1 MFQIY
6 LPIAGVSANFLA
18 VAGVGLSVGL
28 LSGMLGIGGG
38 FLITPLLIFLGVP
51 TPVSIATGANMAV
64 ATAAAAAQAH
74 WLRGNVDVKMG
85 TYLLV
90 SGLAGSYAGVKVLV
104 LLRSIG
110 QFDLFV
116 SVSYA
121 LLLGVVGAAM
131 LVESLRAMRRASRQK
146 PGAALAARRR
156 RHLWIHHLPLKTRF
170 RHSRLYISAI
180 PPVVIG
186 FIVGMLSSL
195 MGVGG
200 GFFVVPAMVYVLK
213 MKTTVAVGTS
223 LFMIVFVAGF
233 TTFIQAVDV
242 HSVDIVLASILIVAG
257 VLGSQVGL
265 KLGRNLAAEQLR
277 AALAVIV
284 LLVCIRVGLQLVIEP
299 GELYSLS
306 GAAGVAE

>member
-1 MFQIY
+1 MLQIY
-6 LPIAGVSANFLA
+6 LPIAGVSANFA
-18 VAGVGLSVGL
+18 TIAGIGLSVGL

-38 FLITPLLIFLGVP
+38 FLITPLLILLGVP
-51 TPVSIATGANMAV
+51 TAVSIATGANMAV

-74 WLRGNVDVKMG
+74 WRRGNVDFKMG
-85 TYLLV
+85 LYLLI
-90 SGLAGSYAGVKVLV
+90 SGIAGSFAGVQLMV

-121 LLLGVVGAAM
+121 VLLGSVGSAM
-131 LVESLRAMRRASRQK
+131 LVESLQAMRKASK
-146 PGAALAARRR
+146 AKKTKSVLAARRR
-156 RHLWIHHLPLKTRF
+156 RHLWVHHLPLKTRF

-186 FIVGMLSSL
+186 FIVGVLSSL

-213 MKTTVAVGTS
+213 MSTGVAVGTS

-233 TTFIQAVDV
+233 TTFIQAVSV
-242 HSVDIVLASILIVAG
+242 QSVDIVLASILIVAG

-265 KLGRNLAAEQLR
+265 RLGRKLAAEQLR

-284 LLVCIRVGLQLVIEP
+284 LLVCIRVGLQLVLTP
-299 GELYSLS
+299 GELYSV
-306 GAAGVAE
+306 GVALD

>member
-1 MFQIY
+1 MFHIY

-51 TPVSIATGANMAV
+51 TAVSIATGANMAV

-85 TYLLV
+85 SYLLI

-131 LVESLRAMRRASRQK
+131 LVESLRAMQRARKAASA
-146 PGAALAARRR
+146 GTALAARRR
-156 RHLWIHHLPLKTRF
+156 RHLWVHHLPLKTRF

-233 TTFIQAVDV
+233 TTFIQAVNV
-242 HSVDIVLASILIVAG
+242 QSVDILLASILIVAG

-306 GAAGVAE
+306 TAGAE